1 MAVSSISV
9 SDANPVNS
17 ITVTDSSNISVVTV
31 GIQGPGGPSTILGRS
46 IKDGFTAGSSDNGAG
61 IIYDHA
67 NTRWLSTLDSDASS
81 LNFKIPNLTFTSGQ
95 TVTAILDEDNMGS
108 NSNTALAT
116 QQSIKAYVDA
126 ELTSQDLDFQGDSG
140 GALSIDLD
148 SETLSISGGTG
159 IDTSGSGNAIT
170 VAIDSTVTTLT
181 GTQTLTNKTLT
192 SPVLNTVDING
203 GDISSATTINK
214 SPVITLGGD
223 LSGSV
228 TLTELG
234 NGTLTATIAAN
245 SVALGTDT
253 TGNYVATIA
262 AGEGIDVSGSGSE
275 TAAVTISAED
285 ATDSNKGIASF
296 DATDFSVSSG
306 DVTLNAERVQ
316 DIVGGMVSSNTESGI
331 AVAYQDSDGTL
342 DFDVDDFT
350 ITLGG
355 DLSGSATVTN
365 LGDATLTATIAA
377 NSVAL
382 GTDTTGNFVADLT
395 AGEGIDVSGGG
406 SENATITVSAEDATS
421 SNKGIASFDST
432 DFTVSSGAVTV
443 NAERVQDIVGAMVS
457 SNTESGIAVTYEDSD
472 GTLDFNVADP
482 VITLSGDV
490 AGSATMTNLGDVTIS
505 TTIQANSIAL
515 GTDTT
520 GNYVS
525 AISAG
530 EGIDV
535 SGSGSETATVT
546 ISAEDATD

>member
-1 MAVSSISV
+1 M
-9 SDANPVNS
+9 
-17 ITVTDSSNISVVTV
+17 
-31 GIQGPGGPSTILGRS
+31 
-46 IKDGFTAGSSDNGAG
+46 
-61 IIYDHA
+61 
-67 NTRWLSTLDSDASS
+67 
-81 LNFKIPNLTFTSGQ
+81 
-95 TVTAILDEDNMGS
+95 
-108 NSNTALAT
+108 
-116 QQSIKAYVDA
+116 
-126 ELTSQDLDFQGDSG
+126 
-140 GALSIDLD
+140 
-148 SETLSISGGTG
+148 
-159 IDTSGSGNAIT
+159 
-170 VAIDSTVTTLT
+170 AIDSTVTTLT

-331 AVAYQDSDGTL
+331 AVSYQDSDGTL

-365 LGDATLTATIAA
+365 LGDATLTATIA
-377 NSVAL
+377 
-382 GTDTTGNFVADLT
+382 
-395 AGEGIDVSGGG
+395 VSYTHLR
-406 SENATITVSAEDATS
+406 AH
-421 SNKGIASFDST
+421 
-432 DFTVSSGAVTV
+432 
-443 NAERVQDIVGAMVS
+443 
-457 SNTESGIAVTYEDSD
+457 
-472 GTLDFNVADP
+472 
-482 VITLSGDV
+482 
-490 AGSATMTNLGDVTIS
+490 
-505 TTIQANSIAL
+505 
-515 GTDTT
+515 
-520 GNYVS
+520 
-525 AISAG
+525 
-530 EGIDV
+530 
-535 SGSGSETATVT
+535 ET
-546 ISAEDATD
+546 